1 MKTSKI
7 MGSLVAATVI
17 IAGVWA
23 AGEVSEESLG
33 LRKVDVYTEYNAMPN
48 ETNYTKDA
56 PGSSKKFERAFTNA
70 PPMIPHDI
78 SELPEIDKADNACL
92 SCHMPDVAKAL
103 GATPIPKSHFT
114 SFRPTVTQEGD
125 DGFKSDAACKVVK
138 KDLKGDLWKGR
149 WNCTQCH
156 APQTQGKLKVESTF
170 KADYTDKKGQ
180 KHQKSSYL
188 MDELEDGVRPGNSIQ

>member
-23 AGEVSEESLG
+23 AGEVSEEQLG
-33 LRKVDVYTEYNAMPN
+33 LRKVDVYTEYNAVPN
-48 ETNYTKDA
+48 DTNYNKAA
-56 PGSSKKFERAFTNA
+56 PGSSKKIERAFTNA

-78 SELPEIDKADNACL
+78 SELPEIDKTENACV
-92 SCHMPDVAKAL
+92 SCHMPDVAASVGAL
-103 GATPIPKSHFT
+103 PIPKSHFT
-114 SFRPTVTQEGD
+114 SFRPTVTQEGEED
-125 DGFKSDAACKVVK
+125 FKSDAACKTFK

-156 APQTQGKLKVESTF
+156 APQTQGALKVGSTF
-170 KADYTDKKGQ
+170 KPDYSNKKGQ